1 MKYLGSISGRGV
13 LRHDGVGIAD
23 ATYEL
28 EGYARRVGNV
38 TGSGEI
44 GVASSAL
51 QSVIDQP
58 HLQLLTSNGHLLDIT
73 FSDKKIRAG
82 GHIHVEVSGD
92 LPAGEVWRH

>member
-1 MKYLGSISGRGV
+1 MKYLGNISGRGV
-13 LRHDGVGIAD
+13 LQHEGVEFAD

-28 EGYARRVGNV
+28 EGYVQRAGSV

-44 GVASSAL
+44 GLAAAAL

-58 HLQLLTSNGHLLDIT
+58 NLQLRTTNGHLLDIK

-82 GHIHVEVSGD
+82 NHIHVDVSGD
-92 LPAGEVWRH
+92 LPAAREWH